1 MSFTTV
7 ETSLVSA
14 SKQLDEI
21 SNRRER
27 LIKESRDAI
36 AFSSKAI
43 VSVHKSNIPE
53 AKKLRTQAGKAIDIL
68 RVVAGSDLA
77 KYILVPEQEYVE
89 CSVMLSVAT
98 DSHLPSLQELGVK
111 PSSYILGLLDA
122 VGELKRLVYDSIR
135 LEDPSS
141 AESAF
146 STMETI
152 YTLVTPFAVYDNIV
166 QGVKRKLDI
175 ARSLIDD
182 TRATITE
189 ESRRGQFVKAVNEL
203 SLRIGL
209 RSSTHDEEITQ
220 LRDSRTF
227 KRKHGTEIQKET

>member
-1 MSFTTV
+1 
-7 ETSLVSA
+7 
-14 SKQLDEI
+14 
-21 SNRRER
+21 
-27 LIKESRDAI
+27 
-36 AFSSKAI
+36 
-43 VSVHKSNIPE
+43 
-53 AKKLRTQAGKAIDIL
+53 
-68 RVVAGSDLA
+68 
-77 KYILVPEQEYVE
+77 
-89 CSVMLSVAT
+89 LSVVT
-98 DSHLPSLQELGVK
+98 NSHLPSLQELGVK

-166 QGVKRKLDI
+166 QGVKRKLDV

-203 SLRIGL
+203 SKRIGL
-209 RSSTHDEEITQ
+209 GSSTHGEELIH

-227 KRKHGTEIQKET
+227 KRKRGSETQKET